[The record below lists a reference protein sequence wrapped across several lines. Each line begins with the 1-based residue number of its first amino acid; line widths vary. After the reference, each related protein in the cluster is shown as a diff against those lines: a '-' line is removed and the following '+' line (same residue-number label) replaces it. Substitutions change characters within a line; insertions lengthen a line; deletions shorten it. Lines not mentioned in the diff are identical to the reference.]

1 MSAEVKSSG
10 RRRFFVS
17 ALRWGALAAVGAVA
31 AKLALRS
38 TSGPLHPDEKCA
50 NRGLCRGCPTLRD
63 CTALPAELF
72 RRGQEDS

>member
-17 ALRWGALAAVGAVA
+17 ALRWGALAALGAVA

-38 TSGPLHPDEKCA
+38 TQSPLHPDEKCT
-50 NRGLCRGCPTLRD
+50 NRGLCRGCPTLKG